1 MCPALLSTTK
11 CRPKNGANTGWQSPN
26 NNLECMGW
34 SWDDAWNDHIH
45 NHTHQDFEFSGF
57 PSSRSKALAGLSR
70 DAIDQTHKITTA
82 ALFTQCLS
90 SESSKRHKPY
100 KRSQMR
106 GDLAFSNH
114 PRKKEQNTCSS
125 SRSCLLL
132 GLLLEPIFPCP
143 ESGITTRETES
154 FSIFFPPPFPLRET
168 QSL

>member
-1 MCPALLSTTK
+1 
-11 CRPKNGANTGWQSPN
+11 
-26 NNLECMGW
+26 
-34 SWDDAWNDHIH
+34 
-45 NHTHQDFEFSGF
+45 
-57 PSSRSKALAGLSR
+57 
-70 DAIDQTHKITTA
+70 
-82 ALFTQCLS
+82 LS